1 MSGVRLTLR
10 LCWAMRGMLAVA
22 ALGLAALNVIADTR
36 RPDDPVT
43 IRVDT
48 AARKGPMHPF
58 WAWFGHD
65 EPNYT
70 YTENGKKLLSALQ
83 DLSPVPV
90 FVRVH
95 NLLTSGDGTPALKW
109 GSTNVYT
116 EDARGNPVYNWTIL
130 DRIVDTYLA
139 RGMKPFVQLG
149 FMPEAL
155 SSAPAGVPYRHF
167 WKPGDP
173 YNDIYTGWT
182 YAPKDYRKWEELSY
196 QVTRHLVE
204 KYGRREVESWWFELW
219 NEPDIG
225 YWSGSVGPGRGR
237 GDPQAAAKAQT
248 RRDEFN
254 KLYDFTVE
262 GVRRA
267 LPAARIG
274 GPEVTGGAQNM
285 LRSFLR
291 HTSAGTNYATGKIG
305 TPLDVITFHAKG
317 SPTFIDNRVRMG
329 VASQLRNINNHF
341 AVIKEFP
348 IYARTPIVIG
358 ESDPEGCAACG
369 VTHYPQNG
377 YRNGTMFPTYTA
389 LQIAR
394 TYELADLH
402 QVNLLGAVTWAFL
415 FEDQPYFD
423 GFRDLATNGIAKP
436 VLNTF
441 RMLGQMS
448 GDRVQAVSSAGL
460 TVEEIRD
467 KGVRGVPDISA
478 LAARSSRSATVLIWN
493 YHDDDLP
500 APAAPVTLTI
510 DGLPAGRAVVTHTR
524 IDETHSNS
532 YTAWLGMGSPQK
544 PTPAEYAA
552 LERASALQPLKRARQ
567 VTIARDGRVTETFDL
582 PRKSVSFV
590 KVTW

>member
-1 MSGVRLTLR
+1 VLLKHGFAIVVLGFAAISS
-10 LCWAMRGMLAVA
+10 VA
-22 ALGLAALNVIADTR
+22 GGAQQRERVSID
-36 RPDDPVT
+36 
-43 IRVDT
+43 VDT
-48 AARKGPMHPF
+48 TARKGPMYPF
-58 WAWFGHD
+58 WAWYGHD

-70 YTENGKKLLSALQ
+70 YTIHGKKLLSALQ

-95 NLLTSGDGTPALKW
+95 NLLTSGDGTYALKW

-116 EDARGNPVYNWTIL
+116 EDASGRPVYDWTIL
-130 DRIVDTYLA
+130 DRIVDTYMA
-139 RGMKPFVQLG
+139 RKMKPFVQLG

-155 SSAPAGVPYRHF
+155 SSAPPGRPYHRHF
-167 WKPGDP
+167 WKPGDS

-182 YAPKDYRKWEELSY
+182 YAPKDYTKWEELCY
-196 QVTRHLVE
+196 QVTKHFVA
-204 KYGRREVESWWFELW
+204 KYGRQEVESWWFELW

-225 YWSGSVGPGRGR
+225 YWSGSVGPSAGRD
-237 GDPQAAAKAQT
+237 DPTAAEKAQT

-254 KLYDFTVE
+254 KLYHFTVE

-267 LPAARIG
+267 LPTARIG
-274 GPEVTGGAQNM
+274 GPEVTGGAQGM
-285 LRSFLR
+285 LRAFLQ
-291 HTSAGTNYATGKIG
+291 HTSAGMNYATGKIG
-305 TPLDVITFHAKG
+305 ASLDLITFHAKG
-317 SPTFIDNRVRMG
+317 SPTFVENRVRMG
-329 VASQLRNINNHF
+329 IANQLRSLNDHF

-348 IYARTPIVIG
+348 MYAKTPIVVG

-369 VTHYPQNG
+369 VSHYPQNG

-402 QVNLLGAVTWAFL
+402 HVNLLGAVTWAFL
-415 FEDQPYFD
+415 FEDQAYFD
-423 GFRDLATNGIAKP
+423 GFRDLATNGINKP

-448 GDRVQAVSSAGL
+448 GDRVLATSSAGL

-467 KGVRGVPDISA
+467 KGVRGAPDISA
-478 LAARSSRSATVLIWN
+478 LAARSPRSATVLLWN

-500 APAAPVTLTI
+500 APPAPITLTI
-510 DGLPAGRAVVTHTR
+510 GGLPAGPAIVTHFR
-524 IDETHSNS
+524 IDDTHSNS
-532 YTAWLGMGSPQK
+532 YSAWLKMGSPQK
-544 PTPAEYAA
+544 PTAAQYAELENASELQA
-552 LERASALQPLKRARQ
+552 LRPARQ
-567 VTIARDGRVTETFDL
+567 AMIGLDGRLAETFDL

-590 KVTW
+590 KVSW

>member
-1 MSGVRLTLR
+1 
-10 LCWAMRGMLAVA
+10 MRHVLMVA
-22 ALGLAALNVIADTR
+22 SLGLTTVLLPGAQVSRN
-36 RPDDPVT
+36 DPVT
-43 IRVDT
+43 IAVDT
-48 AARKGPMHPF
+48 AAPIGPMHPF

-70 YTENGKKLLSALQ
+70 YTPNGTKLLSALQ
-83 DLSPVPV
+83 ELSPVPV
-90 FVRVH
+90 FMRVH
-95 NLLTSGDGTPALKW
+95 NLLTSGDGRAALKW

-116 EDARGNPVYNWTIL
+116 EDAQGQPVYDWTIL
-130 DRIVDTYLA
+130 DRIVDSYTA
-139 RGMKPFVQLG
+139 RGMKPLVQLG

-155 SSAPAGVPYRHF
+155 SSAPPGVPYRHF

-182 YAPKDYRKWEELSY
+182 YAPKDYRKWESLCFEV
-196 QVTRHLVE
+196 VTHLVQ
-204 KYGRREVESWWFELW
+204 KYGRQEVESWWFEVW

-225 YWSGSVGPGRGR
+225 YWSGSVGPARP
-237 GDPQAAAKAQT
+237 GDPSAAQKAQT

-254 KLYDFTVE
+254 KLYDFAVE

-274 GPEVTGGAQNM
+274 GPEVTGGAQGM
-285 LRSFLR
+285 LRTFLQ
-291 HTSAGTNYATGKIG
+291 HTSAGTNHANGRTG

-317 SPTFIDNRVRMG
+317 SPTFVDNRVRMG
-329 VASQLRNINNHF
+329 VANQLRNIDAHF
-341 AVIKEFP
+341 AVIGEFP
-348 IYARTPIVIG
+348 MYASTPIVIG

-369 VTHYPQNG
+369 VSHYPHNG

-394 TYELADLH
+394 TYELADRRR
-402 QVNLLGAVTWAFL
+402 VNLLGAVTWAFL

-423 GFRDLATNGIAKP
+423 GFRDLATNGVTKP

-448 GDRVQAVSSAGL
+448 GDRVKTVSSAGL
-460 TVEEIRD
+460 TVDEIRD
-467 KGVRGVPDISA
+467 KGVRDAPDISA
-478 LAARSSRSATVLIWN
+478 LAARSARSATVLVWN

-500 APAAPVTLTI
+500 APPAAVTLTI
-510 DGLPAGRAVVTHTR
+510 DGLPSGSATVTHTR

-532 YTAWLGMGSPQK
+532 YAAWVAMGSPQA
-544 PTPAEYAA
+544 PTAA
-552 LERASALQPLKRARQ
+552 QVAQLEHASALQELRPVRKAA
-567 VTIARDGRVTETFDL
+567 IGSDGRVVETFDL

-590 KVTW
+590 KLTW

>member
-1 MSGVRLTLR
+1 MRHRL
-10 LCWAMRGMLAVA
+10 AIA
-22 ALGLAALNVIADTR
+22 ALGLAVFGMAVGGAPQDE
-36 RPDDPVT
+36 PVT

-48 AARKGPMHPF
+48 TVSRGPMHPF

-70 YTENGKKLLSALQ
+70 YTPNGLKLLSQLQ
-83 DLSPVPV
+83 ATSPVPV
-90 FVRVH
+90 FMRVH
-95 NLLTSGDGTPALKW
+95 NLLTSGDGTHALKW

-116 EDARGNPVYNWTIL
+116 EDASGTPVYDWKTL
-130 DRIVDTYLA
+130 DRIVDAYVA

-182 YAPKDYRKWEELSY
+182 YAPRDYRKWEELCY
-196 QVTRHLVE
+196 QVTRHLVG
-204 KYGRREVESWWFELW
+204 KYGRAEVESWWFELW

-237 GDPQAAAKAQT
+237 EDPQAAQKAQT

-254 KLYDFTVE
+254 RLYDFTVV

-267 LPAARIG
+267 LPKARIG
-274 GPEVTGGAQNM
+274 GPEVTGGAQAM
-285 LRSFLR
+285 LRSFLQ
-291 HTSAGTNYATGKIG
+291 HTSAGVNHATGRTG
-305 TPLDVITFHAKG
+305 TPLDLITFHAKG
-317 SPTFIDNRVRMG
+317 SPTFIEGRVRMG
-329 VASQLRNINNHF
+329 VANQLRNIDGHF
-341 AVIKEFP
+341 AVIREFP
-348 IYARTPIVIG
+348 MYAETPIVIG

-369 VTHYPQNG
+369 VGHYPHNG
-377 YRNGTMFPTYTA
+377 YRNGTMYPTYTA

-394 TYELADLH
+394 TYELAD
-402 QVNLLGAVTWAFL
+402 QYRVNLLGAVTWAFL

-448 GDRVQAVSSAGL
+448 GNRVQAVSSAGL
-460 TVEEIRD
+460 PLAEILE
-467 KGVRGVPDISA
+467 KGVRAAPDISA
-478 LAARSSRSATVLIWN
+478 LAARSARSATVLVWN
-493 YHDDDLP
+493 YHDDDVP
-500 APAAPVTLTI
+500 APAASIRLSI
-510 DGLPAGRAVVTHTR
+510 EGLPAGRATLAHYR
-524 IDETHSNS
+524 IDELHSNS
-532 YTAWLGMGSPQK
+532 YAAWLRMGSPQN
-544 PTPAEYAA
+544 PTPAQYAA
-552 LERASALQPLKRARQ
+552 LEQASELQRLEPAREA
-567 VTIARDGRVTETFDL
+567 TIGRDGRVTAAFEL
-582 PRKSVSFV
+582 PRKSVSFI

>member
-1 MSGVRLTLR
+1 MSRS
-10 LCWAMRGMLAVA
+10 RGAGLLLAV
-22 ALGLAALNVIADTR
+22 LCLAVGRAPQN
-36 RPDDPVT
+36 DPVT

-48 AARKGPMHPF
+48 TATIGPMHPF

-70 YTENGKKLLSALQ
+70 YTANGKKLLWALQ

-90 FVRVH
+90 FMRTH
-95 NLLTSGDGTPALKW
+95 NLLTSGDGSSALKW

-116 EDARGNPVYNWTIL
+116 EDASGKPVYDWTIL
-130 DRIVDTYLA
+130 DRIVDTYRV

-155 SSAPAGVPYRHF
+155 SSAPAGTPYRHF

-182 YAPKDYRKWEELSY
+182 YAPKDYRKWEALCYE
-196 QVTRHLVE
+196 VTRHFVE
-204 KYGRREVESWWFELW
+204 KYGRQEVESWWFEVW

-225 YWSGSVGPGRGR
+225 YWSGSDKTP
-237 GDPQAAAKAQT
+237 A
-248 RRDEFN
+248 RREEFN
-254 KLYDFTVE
+254 KLYDFAVE

-267 LPAARIG
+267 LPTARIG
-274 GPEVTGGAQNM
+274 GPEVTGGAQAM
-285 LRSFLR
+285 LRAFLQ
-291 HTSAGTNYATGKIG
+291 HTSAGTNYATGAVG
-305 TPLDVITFHAKG
+305 TPIDVITFHAKG
-317 SPTFIDNRVRMG
+317 SPTFIENRVRMG
-329 VASQLRNINNHF
+329 VANQLRSIDSHF
-341 AVIKEFP
+341 AVVREFP
-348 IYARTPIVIG
+348 MYANTPIVIG

-394 TYELADLH
+394 TYELADRRH
-402 QVNLLGAVTWAFL
+402 VNLLGAVTWAFL

-467 KGVRGVPDISA
+467 KGVRGAPDISA
-478 LAARSSRSATVLIWN
+478 LAARSAHSATVLIWN

-510 DGLPAGRAVVTHTR
+510 DGLPAGRATVTHAR

-532 YTAWLGMGSPQK
+532 YAAWLKMGSPQK
-544 PTPAEYAA
+544 PTPAQYAE
-552 LERASALQPLKRARQ
+552 LEHASALEFLRPSRQ
-567 VTIARDGRVTETFDL
+567 VTIGRDGRVTERFDL

-590 KVTW
+590 KVTFEGFSRD

>member
-1 MSGVRLTLR
+1 MY
-10 LCWAMRGMLAVA
+10 
-22 ALGLAALNVIADTR
+22 
-36 RPDDPVT
+36 
-43 IRVDT
+43 
-48 AARKGPMHPF
+48 PF

-70 YTENGKKLLSALQ
+70 YTANGLKLLSQLQ
-83 DLSPVPV
+83 KLSPVPV
-90 FVRVH
+90 FMRVH
-95 NLLTSGDGTPALKW
+95 NLLTTGDGKHALKW

-116 EDARGNPVYNWTIL
+116 EDASGKPIYDWTIL
-130 DRIVDTYLA
+130 DRIVDSYRA

-155 SSAPAGVPYRHF
+155 SSAPAGTPYRHF

-182 YAPKDYRKWEELSY
+182 YAPRDYKKWEELCY
-196 QVTRHLVE
+196 QVTQHFVT
-204 KYGRREVESWWFELW
+204 KYGRAEVESWWFELW

-225 YWSGSVGPGRGR
+225 YWSGSVGPGGGR
-237 GDPQAAAKAQT
+237 GDPQGPQKAQT

-267 LPAARIG
+267 LPTAKMG
-274 GPEVTGGAQNM
+274 GPEVTGGAQGM
-285 LRSFLR
+285 LRSFLQ
-291 HTSAGTNYATGKIG
+291 HTSAGVNYATGKTG
-305 TPLDVITFHAKG
+305 TPLDLITFHAKG
-317 SPTFIDNRVRMG
+317 APTFVDGRVRMG
-329 VASQLRNINNHF
+329 VANQLRSIDNHF
-341 AVIKEFP
+341 AVINEFP
-348 IYARTPIVIG
+348 MYAKTPIVIG

-369 VTHYPQNG
+369 VTHYPHNG

-394 TYELADLH
+394 TYELAD
-402 QVNLLGAVTWAFL
+402 QRKVNLLGAVTWAFL

-423 GFRDLATNGIAKP
+423 GFRDLATNGIGKP

-448 GDRVQAVSSAGL
+448 GNRVEAVSSASL
-460 TVEEIRD
+460 PVTEIRD
-467 KGVRGVPDISA
+467 KGVRGAPDISA
-478 LAARSSRSATVLIWN
+478 LAARSPRSATVLIWN

-500 APAAPVTLTI
+500 APAAPIRLSVE
-510 DGLPAGRAVVTHTR
+510 GLPAGRATVTHHR
-524 IDETHSNS
+524 IDEEHSNS
-532 YTAWLGMGSPQK
+532 YAVWLKMGSPQK
-544 PTPAEYAA
+544 PTPSQLAE
-552 LERASALQPLKRARQ
+552 LEKASELQELTPARQ
-567 VTIARDGRVTETFDL
+567 MTIGRDGRAAMEFDL

>member
-1 MSGVRLTLR
+1 
-10 LCWAMRGMLAVA
+10 MRY
-22 ALGLAALNVIADTR
+22 GLAIVVCGLASMGVMA
-36 RPDDPVT
+36 PAAQQQQQVS

-70 YTENGKKLLSALQ
+70 YTANGKKLLSALQ

-95 NLLTSGDGTPALKW
+95 NLLTSGDGTHALKW
-109 GSTNVYT
+109 GSTNVYSV
-116 EDARGNPVYNWTIL
+116 DASGRAVYDWTIL
-130 DRIVDTYLA
+130 DRIVDTYIA
-139 RGMKPFVQLG
+139 RKMKPFVQLG

-155 SSAPAGVPYRHF
+155 SSAPTSIPYRHF

-182 YAPKDYRKWEELSY
+182 YAPTDYRKWEGLCY
-196 QVTRHLVE
+196 QVTKHFVE
-204 KYGRREVESWWFELW
+204 KYGRAEVESWWFEVW

-225 YWSGSVGPGRGR
+225 YWSGSVGPSAGR
-237 GDPQAAAKAQT
+237 GDPRAAEKAQI

-254 KLYDFTVE
+254 KLYDYSVA

-274 GPEVTGGAQNM
+274 GPEVTGGAQAM
-285 LRSFLR
+285 LRTFLQ
-291 HTSAGTNYATGKIG
+291 HTSAGTNYATGKVG
-305 TPLDVITFHAKG
+305 TPLDLITFHAKG
-317 SPTFIDNRVRMG
+317 SPTFVENRVRMG
-329 VASQLRNINNHF
+329 VANQLRSIDEHF

-348 IYARTPIVIG
+348 MYAKTPIVIG

-369 VTHYPQNG
+369 VSHYPQNG

-402 QVNLLGAVTWAFL
+402 HVNLLGAVTWAFL

-423 GFRDLATNGIAKP
+423 GFRDLATNGIIKP

-448 GDRVQAVSSAGL
+448 GERVQTTSSAGL

-467 KGVRGVPDISA
+467 TGVRGAPDISA
-478 LAARSSRSATVLIWN
+478 LAARSARSATVLMWN

-500 APAAPVTLTI
+500 APSAAVTLTI
-510 DGLPAGRAVVTHTR
+510 DGLPAGRATVTHFR
-524 IDETHSNS
+524 IDDTHSNS
-532 YTAWLGMGSPQK
+532 YSAWLKMGSPQT
-544 PTPAEYAA
+544 PTAAQYAELEKGSELQA
-552 LERASALQPLKRARQ
+552 LRPGRQ
-567 VTIARDGRVTETFDL
+567 DRIGRDGRVIETFEL

-590 KVTW
+590 KVAW

>member
-1 MSGVRLTLR
+1 
-10 LCWAMRGMLAVA
+10 MRY
-22 ALGLAALNVIADTR
+22 GLAIVVCGLASMAVMA
-36 RPDDPVT
+36 PAAQQQQQVS

-70 YTENGKKLLSALQ
+70 YTANGKKLLSALQ

-95 NLLTSGDGTPALKW
+95 NLLTSGDGTHALKW
-109 GSTNVYT
+109 GSTNVYRV
-116 EDARGNPVYNWTIL
+116 DASGRAVYDWTIL
-130 DRIVDTYLA
+130 DRIVDTYIA
-139 RGMKPFVQLG
+139 RKMKPFVQLG
-149 FMPEAL
+149 FMPEPL
-155 SSAPAGVPYRHF
+155 SSAPTRIPYRHF

-182 YAPKDYRKWEELSY
+182 YAPTDYRKWEGLCY
-196 QVTRHLVE
+196 QVTKHFVE
-204 KYGRREVESWWFELW
+204 KYGRAEVESWWFEVW

-225 YWSGSVGPGRGR
+225 YWSGSVGPSAGR
-237 GDPQAAAKAQT
+237 GDPRAAEKAQI

-254 KLYDFTVE
+254 KLYDYSVE

-274 GPEVTGGAQNM
+274 GPEVTGGAQAM
-285 LRSFLR
+285 LRTFLQ
-291 HTSAGTNYATGKIG
+291 HTSAGTNYATGKVG
-305 TPLDVITFHAKG
+305 TPLDLITFHAKG
-317 SPTFIDNRVRMG
+317 SPTFVENRVRMG
-329 VASQLRNINNHF
+329 VANQLRSIDEHF

-348 IYARTPIVIG
+348 MYAKTPIVIG

-369 VTHYPQNG
+369 VSHYPQNG

-402 QVNLLGAVTWAFL
+402 HVNLLGAVTWAFL

-423 GFRDLATNGIAKP
+423 GFRDLATNGIIKP

-448 GDRVQAVSSAGL
+448 GERVQTTSSAGL

-467 KGVRGVPDISA
+467 TGVRGAPDISA
-478 LAARSSRSATVLIWN
+478 LAARSARSATVLMWN

-500 APAAPVTLTI
+500 APSAAVTLTI
-510 DGLPAGRAVVTHTR
+510 DGLPAGRATVTHFR
-524 IDETHSNS
+524 IDDTHSNS
-532 YTAWLGMGSPQK
+532 YSAWLKMGSPQT
-544 PTPAEYAA
+544 PTAAQYAELEKGSELQA
-552 LERASALQPLKRARQ
+552 LRPGRQ
-567 VTIARDGRVTETFDL
+567 DRIGRDGRVIETFEL

-590 KVTW
+590 KVAW

>member
-1 MSGVRLTLR
+1 
-10 LCWAMRGMLAVA
+10 MRRMLMVA
-22 ALGLAALNVIADTR
+22 SLGLAAVLLAQAQGSRN
-36 RPDDPVT
+36 DPVT
-43 IRVDT
+43 IDVDT
-48 AARKGPMHPF
+48 AARIGPMYPF

-70 YTENGKKLLSALQ
+70 YTQNGTKLLSALQ

-95 NLLTSGDGTPALKW
+95 NLLTSGDGRAALKW

-116 EDARGNPVYNWTIL
+116 EDAQGRPVYDWTTL
-130 DRIVDTYLA
+130 DRIVDAYRS

-155 SSAPAGVPYRHF
+155 SSAPPGLPYRHF

-182 YAPKDYRKWEELSY
+182 YAPRDYRKWESLCYE
-196 QVTRHLVE
+196 VTKHLVE
-204 KYGRREVESWWFELW
+204 KYGREEVESWWFEVW

-225 YWSGSVGPGRGR
+225 YWSGSVGPSRA
-237 GDPQAAAKAQT
+237 GDPLAADKSQT

-254 KLYDFTVE
+254 RLYDFAVE
-262 GVRRA
+262 GVRHA
-267 LPAARIG
+267 LPGARIG
-274 GPEVTGGAQNM
+274 GPEVTGGAQGM
-285 LRSFLR
+285 LRTFLQ
-291 HTSAGTNYATGKIG
+291 HTSSGTNHANGRTG

-317 SPTFIDNRVRMG
+317 SPTFVDNRVRMG
-329 VASQLRNINNHF
+329 VANQLRSIDAHF
-341 AVIKEFP
+341 AVVAEFP
-348 IYARTPIVIG
+348 MYTRTPLVIG

-369 VTHYPQNG
+369 ATHYPHNG

-394 TYELADLH
+394 TYELADRRG
-402 QVNLLGAVTWAFL
+402 VNLLGAVTWAFL
-415 FEDQPYFD
+415 FEDQPWFD
-423 GFRDLATNGIAKP
+423 GFRDLATNGIGKP

-448 GDRVQAVSSAGL
+448 GDRVKAVSSAGL
-460 TVEEIRD
+460 TVDEIRD
-467 KGVRGVPDISA
+467 RGVRDAPDISA
-478 LAARSSRSATVLIWN
+478 LAARSSRSATVLVWN

-500 APAAPVTLTI
+500 APAAAVTLTVN
-510 DGLPAGRAVVTHTR
+510 GLPTGQATLTHTR

-532 YTAWLGMGSPQK
+532 YAAWLAMGSPQN
-544 PTPAEYAA
+544 PTAA
-552 LERASALQPLKRARQ
+552 QLAQLEQASALQSLQPARR
-567 VTIARDGRVTETFDL
+567 VTIGPEGRVVEAFEL

>member
-1 MSGVRLTLR
+1 MPSRLSTALIA
-10 LCWAMRGMLAVA
+10 LF
-22 ALGLAALNVIADTR
+22 ALGLLVTASAQQELI
-36 RPDDPVT
+36 T
-43 IRVDT
+43 IRVNT
-48 AARKGPMHPF
+48 SNIKGPMYPF

-70 YTENGKKLLSALQ
+70 YTTNGRNLLTELQ
-83 DLSPVPV
+83 RLSPVPV
-90 FVRVH
+90 FMRVH
-95 NLLTSGDGTPALKW
+95 NLLTSGDARHALKW

-116 EDARGNPVYNWTIL
+116 EDATGKAVYDWTVL
-130 DRIVDTYLA
+130 DRIIDTYHE
-139 RGMKPFVQLG
+139 RKMKPFVQLG
-149 FMPEAL
+149 FMPQAL
-155 SSAPAGVPYRHF
+155 SSAPPDLPYRHF

-182 YAPKDYRKWEELSY
+182 YAPRDYRKWEELCF
-196 QVTRHLVE
+196 QVTKHLVD
-204 KYGRREVESWWFELW
+204 KYGRTEVESWWFELW

-225 YWSGSVGPGRGR
+225 YWSGTVGPSAGR
-237 GDPQAAAKAQT
+237 GDPRAAEKAQT

-267 LPAARIG
+267 LPTARIG
-274 GPEVTGGAQNM
+274 GPEVTGGAQAM
-285 LRSFLR
+285 LRGFLQ
-291 HTSAGTNYATGKIG
+291 HTSAGTNYATGRTG

-317 SPTFIDNRVRMG
+317 SPTFVDNRVRMG
-329 VASQLRNINNHF
+329 VANQLRNIDSHF

-348 IYARTPIVIG
+348 MYAKTPIVIG

-423 GFRDLATNGIAKP
+423 GFRDLATNGIVKP

-441 RMLGQMS
+441 RMLGQMT
-448 GDRVQAVSSAGL
+448 GNRVEAVSSAGL
-460 TVEEIRD
+460 PVAEIRD
-467 KGVRGVPDISA
+467 KGVRGAPDISA
-478 LAARSSRSATVLIWN
+478 LAARSTRSATVLLWN

-500 APAAPVTLTI
+500 APAAQIALTI
-510 DGLPAGRAVVTHTR
+510 DGLPAGRATITHYR

-532 YTAWLGMGSPQK
+532 YSAWLQMGSPQQ
-544 PTPAEYAA
+544 PTAA
-552 LERASALQPLKRARQ
+552 QIQQLEQASALAELRPARPA
-567 VTIARDGRVTETFDL
+567 TIAGDGRVTETFDL

-590 KVTW
+590 KVVW

>member
-1 MSGVRLTLR
+1 M
-10 LCWAMRGMLAVA
+10 AMTRSALLSVTVALSTIALA
-22 ALGLAALNVIADTR
+22 G
-36 RPDDPVT
+36 RPVLPQSPVT
-43 IRVDT
+43 IHVDT
-48 AARKGPMHPF
+48 AKTIGPMYPF

-70 YTENGKKLLSALQ
+70 YTPNGHKLLSQLQ
-83 DLSPVPV
+83 QLSPVPV
-90 FVRVH
+90 FLRVH
-95 NLLTSGDGTPALKW
+95 NLLTSGDGTHALKW

-116 EDARGNPVYNWTIL
+116 EDARGNPIYDWTIL
-130 DRIVDTYLA
+130 DRIVDSYIT

-155 SSAPAGVPYRHF
+155 TSAPPGMPYRHF

-182 YAPKDYRKWEELSY
+182 YAPKDYRKWEALCHE
-196 QVTRHLVE
+196 VTRHFVE
-204 KYGRREVESWWFELW
+204 KYGRAEVESWWFELW
-219 NEPDIG
+219 NEPDIP
-225 YWSGSVGPGRGR
+225 YWSGSVGRSEKD
-237 GDPQAAAKAQT
+237 DPLAAQKAQT

-267 LPAARIG
+267 LPTAKIG
-274 GPEVTGGAQNM
+274 GPEVTGGAQGM
-285 LRSFLR
+285 LREFLK
-291 HTSAGTNYATGKIG
+291 HTSTGTNYATGKVG
-305 TPLDVITFHAKG
+305 TPLDLITFHAKG
-317 SPTFIDNRVRMG
+317 RPTFVDGRVRMG
-329 VASQLRNINNHF
+329 VADQLQNIDRHF
-341 AVIKEFP
+341 AVVTEFP
-348 IYARTPIVIG
+348 MYAKTPIVIG

-369 VTHYPQNG
+369 VRHYPHNG

-394 TYELADLH
+394 TYELADRRG
-402 QVNLLGAVTWAFL
+402 VNLLGAVTWAFL

-441 RMLGQMS
+441 RMLGQMR
-448 GDRVQAVSSAGL
+448 GNRVSAASTAGL
-460 TVEEIRD
+460 PVDQIRD
-467 KGVRGVPDISA
+467 AGVRDAADISA
-478 LAARSSRSATVLIWN
+478 LAARSPQSATVLIWH

-510 DGLPAGRAVVTHTR
+510 DGLPTGAAQVEHYR

-532 YTAWLGMGSPQK
+532 YSAWVRMGSPQQ
-544 PTPAEYAA
+544 PTPAQYAE
-552 LERASALQPLKRARQ
+552 LEKASELQPLTPARR
-567 VTIARDGRVTETFDL
+567 VTIGREGQVVETFDL

-590 KVTW
+590 KVTWE

>member
-1 MSGVRLTLR
+1 
-10 LCWAMRGMLAVA
+10 MRRGLAII
-22 ALGLAALNVIADTR
+22 ALGLAALGLAGRNASQTE
-36 RPDDPVT
+36 PVT

-48 AARKGPMHPF
+48 TAARGPMYPF

-70 YTENGKKLLSALQ
+70 YTPNGLKLLTELQ
-83 DLSPVPV
+83 KLSPVPV
-90 FVRVH
+90 FMRVH
-95 NLLTSGDGTPALKW
+95 NLLTSGDGKHALKW

-116 EDARGNPVYNWTIL
+116 EDAAGKPVYDWTTL
-130 DRIVDTYLA
+130 DRIVDAYRA

-155 SSAPAGVPYRHF
+155 SSAPADVPYRHF

-182 YAPKDYRKWEELSY
+182 YAPRDYRKWEELCY
-196 QVTRHLVE
+196 QVTRHFVE
-204 KYGRREVESWWFELW
+204 KYGRPEVESWWFELW

-225 YWSGSVGPGRGR
+225 YWSGSVGPAGRGN
-237 GDPQAAAKAQT
+237 PLAAQKAQT
-248 RRDEFN
+248 RREEFN

-274 GPEVTGGAQNM
+274 GPEVTGGAQAM
-285 LRSFLR
+285 LRTFLQ
-291 HTSAGTNYATGKIG
+291 HTSAGVNYATGKIG
-305 TPLDVITFHAKG
+305 TPLDLITFHAKG
-317 SPTFIDNRVRMG
+317 SPTFTEGRVRMG
-329 VASQLRNINNHF
+329 VANQLRNIDSHF

-348 IYARTPIVIG
+348 MYAKTPIVIG

-448 GDRVQAVSSAGL
+448 GDRVQAISSAGL
-460 TVEEIRD
+460 PVAEIRD
-467 KGVRGVPDISA
+467 KGVRGAPDISA
-478 LAARSSRSATVLIWN
+478 LAARSARSATVLMWN
-493 YHDDDLP
+493 YHDDDVP
-500 APAAPVTLTI
+500 APAAAIRLSI
-510 DGLPAGRAVVTHTR
+510 DGLPAGRATLTHYR
-524 IDETHSNS
+524 IDEDHSNS
-532 YTAWLGMGSPQK
+532 YAAWLKMGSPQK
-544 PTPAEYAA
+544 PTPAQYAE
-552 LERASALQPLKRARQ
+552 LEKASELRELAPARA
-567 VTIARDGRVTETFDL
+567 VTIGGDGRVAAGFDL
-582 PRKSVSFV
+582 PRKSVSFI
-590 KVTW
+590 KVIW

>member
-1 MSGVRLTLR
+1 MIRMV
-10 LCWAMRGMLAVA
+10 AVA
-22 ALGLAALNVIADTR
+22 CLGLTALSLPSGQPASGALEPGAVAIH
-36 RPDDPVT
+36 
-43 IRVDT
+43 VDT
-48 AARKGPMHPF
+48 ATTIGPMYPF

-70 YTENGKKLLSALQ
+70 YTPNGKKLLSALQ

-90 FVRVH
+90 FLRVH
-95 NLLTSGDGTPALKW
+95 NLLTSGDGSHALKW

-116 EDARGNPVYNWTIL
+116 EDANGRPVYDWTIL
-130 DRIVDTYLA
+130 DRIVDTYRQ

-155 SSAPAGVPYRHF
+155 SSAPPGRPYRHF

-182 YAPKDYRKWEELSY
+182 YAPKDYRKWEALCYE
-196 QVTRHLVE
+196 VTRHLVE
-204 KYGRREVESWWFELW
+204 KYGRTEVESWWFELW

-225 YWSGSVGPGRGR
+225 YWSGSVGPGGR
-237 GDPQAAAKAQT
+237 EDPLAAQKAQT

-267 LPAARIG
+267 LPTARIG
-274 GPEVTGGAQNM
+274 GPEVTGGAQGM
-285 LRSFLR
+285 LRTFLQ
-291 HTSAGTNYATGKIG
+291 HTSAGTNHATGKTG

-317 SPTFIDNRVRMG
+317 SPTFVDGRVRMG
-329 VASQLRNINNHF
+329 VANQLRNIDAHF
-341 AVIKEFP
+341 AVVREFP
-348 IYARTPIVIG
+348 MYARTPIVIG

-369 VTHYPQNG
+369 VTHYPHNG

-394 TYELADLH
+394 TYELADKH
-402 QVNLLGAVTWAFL
+402 GVNLLGAVTWAFL
-415 FEDQPYFD
+415 FEDQPWFD

-448 GDRVQAVSSAGL
+448 GDRVTTKSSAGL
-460 TVEEIRD
+460 SVAEIRD
-467 KGVRGVPDISA
+467 KGVRGAPDISA
-478 LAARSSRSATVLIWN
+478 LAARSARSATVLVWN

-500 APAAPVTLTI
+500 APPAPVTVTV
-510 DGLPAGRAVVTHTR
+510 DGVPAGRATVTHTR
-524 IDETHSNS
+524 IDDTHSNS
-532 YTAWLGMGSPQK
+532 YAAWLKMGSPQK
-544 PTPAEYAA
+544 PTAAQYAA
-552 LERASALQPLKRARQ
+552 LERASELQSLRPARQ
-567 VTIARDGRVTETFDL
+567 TRIGTDGRVTETFEL
-582 PRKSVSFV
+582 PRKGVSFV
-590 KVTW
+590 KITW

>member
-1 MSGVRLTLR
+1 MQR
-10 LCWAMRGMLAVA
+10 CLAIV
-22 ALGLAALNVIADTR
+22 ALGLTVCAGIAAGERAQ
-36 RPDDPVT
+36 PEPVT

-48 AARKGPMHPF
+48 AVSKGPMYPF

-70 YTENGKKLLSALQ
+70 YTANGLKLLSQLQ
-83 DLSPVPV
+83 KLSPVPV
-90 FVRVH
+90 FMRVH
-95 NLLTSGDGTPALKW
+95 NLLTTGDGKHALKW

-116 EDARGNPVYNWTIL
+116 EDASGKPIYDWTIL
-130 DRIVDTYLA
+130 DRIVDSYRA

-155 SSAPAGVPYRHF
+155 SSAPAGTPYRHF

-182 YAPKDYRKWEELSY
+182 YAPRDYKKWEELCY
-196 QVTRHLVE
+196 QVTQHFIT
-204 KYGRREVESWWFELW
+204 KYGRAEVESWWFELW

-225 YWSGSVGPGRGR
+225 YWSGSVGPGGGR
-237 GDPQAAAKAQT
+237 GDPQGPQKAQT

-267 LPAARIG
+267 LPTAKMG
-274 GPEVTGGAQNM
+274 GPEVTGGAQGM
-285 LRSFLR
+285 LRSFLQ
-291 HTSAGTNYATGKIG
+291 HTSAGVNYATGKTG
-305 TPLDVITFHAKG
+305 TPLDLITFHAKG
-317 SPTFIDNRVRMG
+317 APTFVDGRVRMG
-329 VASQLRNINNHF
+329 VANQLRSIDNHF
-341 AVIKEFP
+341 AVINEFP
-348 IYARTPIVIG
+348 MYAKTPIVIG

-369 VTHYPQNG
+369 VTHYPHNG

-394 TYELADLH
+394 TYELAD
-402 QVNLLGAVTWAFL
+402 QRKVNLLGAVTWAFL

-423 GFRDLATNGIAKP
+423 GFRDLATNGIGKP

-448 GDRVQAVSSAGL
+448 GNRVEAVSSASL
-460 TVEEIRD
+460 PVTEIRD
-467 KGVRGVPDISA
+467 KGVRGAPDISA
-478 LAARSSRSATVLIWN
+478 LAARSPRSATVLIWN

-500 APAAPVTLTI
+500 APAAPIRLSVE
-510 DGLPAGRAVVTHTR
+510 GLPAGRATVTHHR
-524 IDETHSNS
+524 IDEEHSNS
-532 YTAWLGMGSPQK
+532 YAVWLKMGSPQK
-544 PTPAEYAA
+544 PTPSQLAE
-552 LERASALQPLKRARQ
+552 LEKASELQELTPARQ
-567 VTIARDGRVTETFDL
+567 MTIGRDGRAAMEFDL